1 MITRGHATKQS
12 DLTEVTMEDTSFAAS
27 TLDPLFSPKTI
38 AVVGASR
45 RRDSIGFSLLHNLVV
60 SEFQGTIFP
69 INPNA
74 ESIHSLKAYP
84 SIASVPDAIDLAVII
99 VPKQIVMPV
108 IDDCLVAGVKGLV
121 VITAGFA
128 ETGPEG
134 AKLEREL
141 RDKVRQAGVR
151 MIGPNC
157 MGIINADPRVSMN
170 ATFAPTPASRGS
182 IGFVSQSGALGV
194 AILNEAADLGIGL
207 TQFASIGNK
216 ADVTANDL
224 LEYWEND
231 AETRVICMYLES
243 FGNPRHF
250 TEVAKRVGQKKP
262 ILVVKSGRTEE
273 GARAASSHTGAI
285 AGRDVTVSTFLAQCG
300 VLRAGSIEELFAVA
314 KALNSCPLPS
324 GDRVA
329 VLTNAGGPAII
340 ATDALVNLNLRMAEL
355 SGESIRRLEEFLPD
369 EASVANPIDMIA
381 SANATSYRKA
391 LEILLEDD
399 GVDMI
404 LAINVKPLIGNPI
417 NVLTEIGSLLDAGAS
432 KPVLSVMMATDDFY
446 DEIKLRAEL
455 PPVYRFPETAAR
467 ALAQLSRYSDWRR
480 RPEHEQAPE
489 FDVDDNLVSEILG
502 RTQEGYLSSPDA
514 FRILEAYSIP
524 VAPWRWAPDAAA
536 AERSAVEL
544 GFPLAIKAEAAGL
557 VHKSDIGAVRLGL
570 ENSGQVS
577 RAIGSI
583 ESALADADFE
593 PSGFILQQMV
603 KGGHEVLFGI
613 STDPRFGPMLAF
625 GLGGRYVEV
634 FADVRFGV
642 PPLSAS
648 EARGMV
654 RGIRGFPL
662 LEGVRGEPAADLDVL
677 VDVLL
682 RVAQLS
688 QRHPRITELD
698 INPFLAS
705 AEYQSALAVDVRIR
719 VGSVEE

>member
-1 MITRGHATKQS
+1 MK
-12 DLTEVTMEDTSFAAS
+12 TEPPALSS
-27 TLDPLFSPKTI
+27 LDPIFSPRTI

-45 RRDSIGFSLLHNLVV
+45 SRDSIGFSLLHNLVV
-60 SEFQGTIFP
+60 SEFQGSIFP
-69 INPNA
+69 VNPKA
-74 ESIHSLKAYP
+74 DSIHSIKAYP
-84 SIASVPDAIDLAVII
+84 SVGAVPDSIDLAVII
-99 VPKQIVMPV
+99 VPRNIVMPIV
-108 IDDCLVAGVKGLV
+108 DECITAGVKGLV

-134 AKLEREL
+134 ARLEREL
-141 RDKVRQAGVR
+141 RDKVRAAGIR

-157 MGIINADPRVSMN
+157 MGVINADPEVSMN

-216 ADVTANDL
+216 ADVTGNDL

-231 AETRVICMYLES
+231 DETRVICMYLES

-250 TEVAKRVGQKKP
+250 TEAAKRVGRQKP

-314 KALNSCPLPS
+314 KALNSCPLPA

-329 VLTNAGGPAII
+329 ILTNAGGPAII
-340 ATDALVNLNLRMAEL
+340 ATDALVNLGMRMADLSEASLEAL
-355 SGESIRRLEEFLPD
+355 SGFLPA

-391 LEILLEDD
+391 LEILLEDE

-417 NVLTEIGSLLDAGAS
+417 DVLTEIGSLLDAGAS

-446 DEIKLRAEL
+446 DEVKLRSEL

-467 ALAQLSRYSDWRR
+467 ALAQLSRYAAWRR
-480 RPEHEQAPE
+480 RPEHEQTPE
-489 FDVDDNLVSEILG
+489 FEVDDRRVEEILE
-502 RTQEGYLSSPDA
+502 RSKEGFLASPDA
-514 FRILEAYSIP
+514 FQILESYRIP
-524 VAPWRWAPDAAA
+524 LAPWRWAPDASSAEAA
-536 AERSAVEL
+536 AVEL

-557 VHKSDIGAVRLGL
+557 VHKSDIGAVRLDL
-570 ENSGQVS
+570 ENSGQVA
-577 RAIGSI
+577 RAIGEI
-583 ESALADADFE
+583 ESALAGAGLK
-593 PSGFILQQMV
+593 PSGFVLQQMV
-603 KGGHEVLFGI
+603 EGGHEVLFGI

-642 PPLSAS
+642 PPLSIS
-648 EARGMV
+648 EARDMV
-654 RGIRGFPL
+654 EGIRGFPL
-662 LEGVRGEPAADLDVL
+662 LEGVRGEPRADLDVL
-677 VDVLL
+677 IEVLL
-682 RVAQLS
+682 RLAQLS
-688 QRHPRITELD
+688 RRHPRIEELD
-698 INPFLAS
+698 INPFLA
-705 AEYQSALAVDVRIR
+705 APDRANALAVDARIR
-719 VGSVEE
+719 LAPPGDHA